1 MMVSFRLPTGLLSA
15 STFLSGIALSVCLGT
30 LPGVAQSSSPE
41 EPGQIAQ
48 NLIAQATVQMGTEA
62 DYIPFE
68 YRYASDRV
76 GSSGESEIIGFDIAV
91 AQYITDRLGLTLEIQ
106 EQEFTQLF
114 SALRRGEL
122 DFAVAAITPTDIRR
136 RYLDF
141 SEPYFEARHAMVSRR
156 SSPVRTAKDLPGK
169 RVAVQTG
176 SMQEQVLREHVAA
189 GLDVEVVAIDQLKEM
204 IAAVRDGKAEV
215 ALVEELVA
223 EAYLENNPSLEMD
236 VLGEV
241 EPTPVAIA
249 FPQGSP
255 YVEPF
260 NQVIR
265 AMKANGELEQLTK
278 QWFVAQP

>member
-1 MMVSFRLPTGLLSA
+1 MILSFRLPTELR
-15 STFLSGIALSVCLGT
+15 STRTFVSGIALSFCMAA
-30 LPGVAQSSSPE
+30 LPGVAQSSPQE
-41 EPGQIAQ
+41 EPRGIAQ
-48 NLIAQATVQMGTEA
+48 NLIAQSTVQMGTEA

-204 IAAVRDGKAEV
+204 IAAVREGKAEV

-265 AMKANGELEQLTK
+265 AMKANGDLEQLTK

>member
-30 LPGVAQSSSPE
+30 LPGVAQSSPSE

-48 NLIAQATVQMGTEA
+48 NLIAQTTVQMGTEA

-204 IAAVRDGKAEV
+204 IAAVREGKAEV